1 MIRYIRTFLPWI
13 AFAVISTKDDS
24 RWGALAGFAAA
35 AVLIALDRKA
45 GRAWDALVIELSS
58 TLYFGGLAIA
68 AFALDP
74 APLGSYG
81 AALSIAWLALTSWLS
96 LLIRKPFTLGIAR
109 TMVPREVW
117 SSPLFY
123 RTNAIITAAWALSFT
138 VEAALLAL
146 LVDSST
152 SAIIAV
158 KVAGFVLPAIFTVRY
173 SQSAHDRAGARRAT

>member
-1 MIRYIRTFLPWI
+1 MTRYLRTFLPWI

-24 RWGALAGFAAA
+24 RWGALAGFVAA

-68 AFALDP
+68 AFAVDR

-81 AALSIAWLALTSWLS
+81 AASSIAWLALTSWLS
-96 LLIRKPFTLGIAR
+96 LLIQKPFTLGIAR

-117 SSPLFY
+117 SSPAFF
-123 RTNAIITAAWALSFT
+123 RTNAVITTAWAASFT
-138 VEAALLAL
+138 VEAALLAM
-146 LVDSST
+146 LVNSSA
-152 SAIIAV
+152 SVIIAV
-158 KVAGFVLPAIFTVRY
+158 KVAGFVLPALFTVRY
-173 SQSAHDRAGARRAT
+173 SQSAQERAAARHA